1 MSHDGNVTWLSMV
14 IFKSSCA
21 IDVKYFPFDTQ
32 NCSLDFSSW
41 TYDSYNLNLLIQGD
55 RVGDTTNYMNSTEW
69 MLLEYLQEREVSRAS
84 SGWLRRSPRVDRRLF
99 PGIYL
104 FG

>member
-1 MSHDGNVTWLSMV
+1 MTWLSMV

-32 NCSLDFSSW
+32 NCSLDFASW
-41 TYDSYNLNLLIQGD
+41 TYDAYSLNLLIQGD

-69 MLLEYLQEREVSRAS
+69 MLLEYLQERDCLLYTSP
-84 SGWLRRSPRVDRRLF
+84 SPRDQLSSRM
-99 PGIYL
+99 PSSA
-104 FG
+104 